1 MNYTPLDQTAICNL
15 ALQKVECLP
24 IDSIDNQND
33 QKARLCKVAFW
44 QAVREV
50 GRLHD
55 WNCLKKRAELALLTG
70 QVVGTITTT
79 QTGGAPAVINNWLP
93 NTAYT
98 TNDWVVF
105 NGAAYTCAVSH
116 TSSTGF
122 VNDVYAGDWIQQF
135 GYPQPVVG
143 NAGDMY
149 EWKYAYGMPG
159 DYLLLVELN
168 GNDCLWG
175 RGVGSLYE
183 IYASQMQANLSSH
196 VLSLYCN
203 EPTAVVKYVA
213 LIEDTTIYDPLFVGA
228 VATFL
233 ASKVVTPIKKD
244 GSAME
249 AKLLEEFYQVTL
261 PQAMLRDG
269 GERKERRYDPTKSS
283 NFLRARQRGLV
294 G

>member
-1 MNYTPLDQTAICNL
+1 
-15 ALQKVECLP
+15 
-24 IDSIDNQND
+24 
-33 QKARLCKVAFW
+33 
-44 QAVREV
+44 VREV

-55 WNCLKKRAELALLTG
+55 WNCLKKRATLALLSG
-70 QVVGTITTT
+70 QVDDPAISTPP
-79 QTGGAPAVINNWLP
+79 APSAWQPL
-93 NTAYT
+93 TAYQ
-98 TNDWVVF
+98 TNDTVLF
-105 NGAAYTCAVSH
+105 NSTVYTCAGSY
-116 TSSTGF
+116 TSSASFLTDNSEGH
-122 VNDVYAGDWIQQF
+122 WIQQF

-168 GNDCLWG
+168 GNDCLQG

-183 IYASQMQANLSSH
+183 IYASQMQANPSSH

-244 GSAME
+244 GGAME
-249 AKLLEEFYQVTL
+249 ARLLEEFYRVTL